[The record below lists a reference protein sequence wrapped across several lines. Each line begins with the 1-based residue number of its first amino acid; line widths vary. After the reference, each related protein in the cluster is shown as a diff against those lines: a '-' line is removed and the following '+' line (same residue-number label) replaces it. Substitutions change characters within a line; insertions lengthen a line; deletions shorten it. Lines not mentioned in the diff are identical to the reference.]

1 MEEIGIDSQL
11 AEEIRK
17 QNKYVEA
24 RLGKPRFL
32 KIKEGDII
40 SVREDLYL
48 DGNIIDSF
56 TDSLRIKITQILYFE
71 SFDEMFNSIDFK
83 AAVPTAKNV
92 TQAKD
97 KYREF
102 YSKEDEAEYGIV
114 AMFFEFPEPNNRL

>member
-11 AEEIRK
+11 VEDIRK
-17 QNKYVEA
+17 QNKYIEA

-40 SVREDLYL
+40 SIREDLYL
-48 DGNIIDSF
+48 NGNIIDSF

-83 AAVPTAKNV
+83 TAVPTVKNV
-92 TQAKD
+92 TQAKN

-102 YSKEDEAEYGIV
+102 YSAEDEAEYGVV
-114 AMFFEFPEPNNRL
+114 AMYFDLANCH

>member
-11 AEEIRK
+11 VEEIRK

-32 KIKEGDII
+32 KIKEGDVI

-56 TDSLRIKITQILYFE
+56 TDSLRITITQILYFE

-83 AAVPTAKNV
+83 AAVPTAKSIN
-92 TQAKD
+92 QAKD
-97 KYREF
+97 KYRKF
-102 YSKEDEAEYGIV
+102 YSKEDEAEYGVV
-114 AMFFEFPEPNNRL
+114 AMFFDLSS

>member
-11 AEEIRK
+11 VEEIRK

-32 KIKEGDII
+32 KIKEGDVI
-40 SVREDLYL
+40 SIREDLYL
-48 DGNIIDSF
+48 DENIIDSF

-71 SFDEMFNSIDFK
+71 SFDEMFNSIDYK
-83 AAVPTAKNV
+83 SAVPTAKNI

-114 AMFFEFPEPNNRL
+114 AMFFELLR